1 MEPHLVWGQFH
12 AVPEHAVPPKGKNLW
27 NRIFFDAVPEYP
39 DVAGTAWNRMEPHE
53 HFEDIK

>member
-1 MEPHLVWGQFH
+1 MEPHLFLGQIH

-53 HFEDIK
+53 LF